1 MGKYVLMAMVFF
13 QCLTFGAEPAGE
25 GFGIGVIVGEP
36 TGISFKNW
44 LTAATAVDGGAAW
57 SFEGKDAFHLHAD
70 YLFHNDK
77 LAKVDQGKM
86 LFYYGIGGR
95 LKLQDDSR
103 LGVRIPFGVAYLLE
117 SAPFDFFL
125 EIVPIMD
132 LIPETELEFNGGFG
146 VRIFF

>member
-1 MGKYVLMAMVFF
+1 MAKFIILLIIVF
-13 QCLTFGAEPAGE
+13 QCFALGVEPAGQ

-44 LTAATAVDGGAAW
+44 LTTNTAVDGGAAW

-77 LAKVDQGKM
+77 LTEVEKGKL
-86 LFYYGIGGR
+86 LFYYGLGAR
-95 LKLQDDSR
+95 LKLQDKSR
-103 LGVRIPFGVAYLLE
+103 LGVRIPLGVDYLLQE
-117 SAPFDFFL
+117 TPLDFFL

-132 LIPETELEFNGGFG
+132 LVPDTELEFNGGFG
-146 VRIFF
+146 VRLFF